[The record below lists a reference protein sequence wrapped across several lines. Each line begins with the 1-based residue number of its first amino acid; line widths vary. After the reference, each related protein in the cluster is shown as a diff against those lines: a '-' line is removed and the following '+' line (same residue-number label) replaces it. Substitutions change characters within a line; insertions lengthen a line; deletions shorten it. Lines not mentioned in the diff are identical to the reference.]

1 MRCRYLKG
9 LFQEQIDLGDESKKK
24 GKTLG
29 WQFKSSLDALM
40 TTLRK
45 CHPWFVRC
53 VKPNENKA
61 AGEFDRLLCTRQLR
75 YSGMMETIRIRKAGY
90 PIRHTFAEAINRY
103 VETFRACAWCLV
115 FVNTMDDYRGSLFSL
130 LVYAFFFRL
139 MPT

>member
-115 FVNTMDDYRGSLFSL
+115 FVNTMDDYRGS
-130 LVYAFFFRL
+130 
-139 MPT
+139 